1 MNEPAEYVIDPDHSK
16 VMFKVKHLGIS
27 SVTGRFEKFS
37 GTIDF
42 DPQDLRAL
50 KATATMET
58 ASINTDV
65 VKRDDHL
72 RSADFFDV
80 KKFPYL
86 SFVGREVREV
96 QKDRFKIAGDLT
108 IRGVT
113 RPVVLDAEFGGVAKD
128 PWGNSRAAFTAMTVI
143 DRKDF
148 GLTWN
153 KLLESGGLLVGEDV
167 RILLEIECIQKK

>member
-1 MNEPAEYVIDPDHSK
+1 
-16 VMFKVKHLGIS
+16 
-27 SVTGRFEKFS
+27 
-37 GTIDF
+37 
-42 DPQDLRAL
+42 
-50 KATATMET
+50 MET

-96 QKDRFKIAGDLT
+96 QKDQFKIAGDLT
-108 IRGVT
+108 IHGVT